1 MAAGTSALLIAI
13 GGGVAGVA
21 ALTRDGAK
29 PHVVTAVGDSAAP
42 GATASEAPSPV
53 PPLKGAVATRARTA
67 AEADRSASRN
77 PVREPVPV
85 EGRPPAKAQPSPEA
99 PAAGASAG
107 LAGQAGQV
115 VTTRTEVETRE
126 IPYPTRTVRDPGLPS
141 GSKRVQ
147 TPGVAGEET
156 LRYLVTVT
164 DGKPTDRRL
173 LDSTVTRQPQQEIV
187 ALGAQNGQKGCPL
200 DFCVPLGRDATCRH
214 YRRDESGQMS
224 QSSQA
229 GGSGQV
235 SVTGNDV
242 ALLGGGHGDGE
253 AGDGHWGGGHGE
265 GGRGGHG
272 GRGRGC

>member
-21 ALTRDGAK
+21 ALTRDSAK
-29 PHVVTAVGDSAAP
+29 PHVVTAVGDSAVP
-42 GATASEAPSPV
+42 GATASEAPPPL
-53 PPLKGAVATRARTA
+53 PPLKGAVAARARTA
-67 AEADRSASRN
+67 AEADRSASRD

-85 EGRPPAKAQPSPEA
+85 VGRPPAKAQPSPEA
-99 PAAGASAG
+99 PAAGPS
-107 LAGQAGQV
+107 AGQV
-115 VTTRTEVETRE
+115 VTSRTEVETRE

-214 YRRDESGQMS
+214 HRRDESGEVS
-224 QSSQA
+224 QSGQA
-229 GGSGQV
+229 GESGQV
-235 SVTGNDV
+235 SVTGNDL

-253 AGDGHWGGGHGE
+253 AGEGHGGGHWG
-265 GGRGGHG
+265 GGHG